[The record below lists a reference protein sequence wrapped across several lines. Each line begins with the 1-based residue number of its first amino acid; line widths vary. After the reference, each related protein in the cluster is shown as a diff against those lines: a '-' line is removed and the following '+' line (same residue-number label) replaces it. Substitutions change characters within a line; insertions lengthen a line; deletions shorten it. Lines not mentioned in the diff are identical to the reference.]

1 MVLPRWPLCICF
13 GRLVG
18 FKSLVVLFVVNA
30 LAERSVFRFVDGGLR
45 HTMMNTRLLRSN
57 LFLVAVLSVVALIVP
72 LSSAAGQQA
81 SYNLPSA
88 DPSEVGLSKERLER
102 LDGML
107 QTMVDSGELAG
118 VVTMLARHGKIAFV
132 DVAGVRDIESK
143 QPMTRDS
150 IFRIQSMTKP
160 ITGVAMMMLFEE
172 GKWRL
177 NDPVSRYI
185 PEFSGLKV
193 YVGDNDDGSMKL
205 EELHHQITIR
215 ELMTHTAGLGYTL
228 DRQHPVNQMFIERR
242 VLDPTEPV
250 ETMIKK
256 MASVP
261 LLSQP
266 GIRYIYSSA
275 VDVQSRLVEKLSG
288 HTFADFL
295 DERIFGP
302 LEMVDT
308 AFYVPT
314 SELARVATRHR
325 LNSQGVLQRLSGRE
339 PLVAMPQGPTGGAG
353 LYSTADDYLRFTQML
368 LNGGELNGVRLLA
381 QRTVEMMRT
390 NHLSKEATRNMRPGM
405 GFGMDFM
412 VYMDPAAAGEP
423 HSPGSYYWLGIDGTW
438 FWIDP
443 KLDFAFVGMMQHTPY
458 GRVHGLSRNLVYQA
472 IIN

>member
-18 FKSLVVLFVVNA
+18 FKSLVALFAVNA
-30 LAERSVFRFVDGGLR
+30 LAERSVFWFVDGGLR
-45 HTMMNTRLLRSN
+45 HTMMNTRLSRSI
-57 LFLVAVLSVVALIVP
+57 LIAVLSVVALIVP

-107 QTMVDSGELAG
+107 QAMVDSGELAG

-185 PEFSGLKV
+185 PEFDQLTV
-193 YVGDNDDGSMKL
+193 YDGENSDGSIRE
-205 EELHHQITIR
+205 EELERPITMR
-215 ELMTHTAGLGYTL
+215 DLMIHTAGLPYTL
-228 DRQHPVNQMFIERR
+228 DMSHPVNRMFRDQR
-242 VLDPTEPV
+242 VINVQEPLQA
-250 ETMIKK
+250 MIDK
-256 MASVP
+256 MAMLP
-261 LLSQP
+261 LLAQP
-266 GIRYIYSSA
+266 GTRWIYSSS
-275 VDVQSRLVEKLSG
+275 VDVQSHLVEKLSG
-288 HTFADFL
+288 QAFADFL

-302 LEMVDT
+302 LQMVDT
-308 AFYVPT
+308 AFYVPVA
-314 SELARVATRHR
+314 EVGRVATRHR
-325 LNSQGVLQRLSGRE
+325 LNAQGVLQRLSGRP
-339 PLVAMPQGPTGGAG
+339 PLTAMPQGPTGGAG

-368 LNGGELNGVRLLA
+368 LNGGELNGVRLLSP
-381 QRTVEMMRT
+381 RTVEMMRT
-390 NHLSKEATRNMRPGM
+390 NHLSKEATRNIRPGM

-443 KLDFAFVGMMQHTPY
+443 ELDFTFVGMMQHTPY
-458 GRVHGLSRNLVYQA
+458 GRLHGLSRNLVYQS
-472 IIN
+472 IVN